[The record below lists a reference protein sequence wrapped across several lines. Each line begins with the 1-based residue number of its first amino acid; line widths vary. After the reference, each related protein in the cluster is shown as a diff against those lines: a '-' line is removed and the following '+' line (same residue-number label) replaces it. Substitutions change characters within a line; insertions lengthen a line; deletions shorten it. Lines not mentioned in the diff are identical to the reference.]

1 MLAFDFKLP
10 SRSLV
15 KSNRGITILLVII
28 VGMTLMAMVVIL
40 LSGGSSSR
48 EKVFQMKEKYQ
59 SLFLAK
65 GGQQHALLKFR
76 LLPTPFYDAAAYAIG
91 KNPYYD
97 FTRKMD
103 RYNNPGP
110 MFFTGEVQAPTIGT
124 GNGKEMLIISR
135 TGSWELTELDK
146 TFQGVM
152 STHLNR
158 FLKDIR
164 SEYPV
169 SDLNQSVITINSETH
184 NDQAM
189 GANWFDPFSG
199 NYHVDRVFIF
209 GSQGALNYSTDSV
222 MVSCKGFA
230 TRANQKSLVNAD
242 FSGKPKNLTRIFQ
255 RYTGKAQA
263 GSGFDDQ
270 IDAVSNASKF
280 KALQDDFEQGLLDGV
295 QRGEAVT
302 SVYEVRREK

>member
-1 MLAFDFKLP
+1 MMLRPMLLERIHIMILHA
-10 SRSLV
+10 RWIV
-15 KSNRGITILLVII
+15 ITIQV
-28 VGMTLMAMVVIL
+28 
-40 LSGGSSSR
+40 
-48 EKVFQMKEKYQ
+48 QC
-59 SLFLAK
+59 FL
-65 GGQQHALLKFR
+65 
-76 LLPTPFYDAAAYAIG
+76 P
-91 KNPYYD
+91 
-97 FTRKMD
+97 
-103 RYNNPGP
+103 
-110 MFFTGEVQAPTIGT
+110 GEVQAPTIGT

-230 TRANQKSLVNAD
+230 TRANQKSLVTLTLAD
-242 FSGKPKNLTRIFQ
+242 NLKILPEFFKS
-255 RYTGKAQA
+255 TGKAQA

>member
-1 MLAFDFKLP
+1 MLSNSKILSERIFK
-10 SRSLV
+10 SQ
-15 KSNRGITILLVII
+15 KGITILLVII

-40 LSGGSSSR
+40 LSGGSDSR

-110 MFFTGEVQAPTIGT
+110 MFFTGDVQAPTLGAAD
-124 GNGKEMLIISR
+124 GQEMLIVSR
-135 TGSWELTELDK
+135 SGNWALSDLDK

-164 SEYPV
+164 SEYPIGD
-169 SDLNQSVITINSETH
+169 SNQSVITINSETH
-184 NDQAM
+184 DDQAM
-189 GANWFDPFSG
+189 GTNWHDPYSG
-199 NYHVDRVFIF
+199 NYLVDRVFIF

-230 TRANQKSLVNAD
+230 TRANQKSIVNGD
-242 FSGKPKNLTRIFQ
+242 DSGEPKNLTRVFQ
-255 RYTGKAQA
+255 KYTGKAQA
-263 GSGFDDQ
+263 GSGFDEQ
-270 IDAVSNASKF
+270 IDAVSNISKF
-280 KALQDDFEQGLLDGV
+280 ESLQADFSQGLLDGV

>member
-1 MLAFDFKLP
+1 MLAFDSKLP
-10 SRSLV
+10 SRLLV

-40 LSGGSSSR
+40 LSGGSNSR

-255 RYTGKAQA
+255 KHTGKAQA

>member
-1 MLAFDFKLP
+1 MN
-10 SRSLV
+10 SLHNPLTNNSL
-15 KSNRGITILLVII
+15 KSKRGITILLVII

-40 LSGGSSSR
+40 LSGGSDSR
-48 EKVFQMKEKYQ
+48 EKVFQMKERYQ

-110 MFFTGEVQAPTIGT
+110 MFFTGDVQAPSLGT
-124 GNGKEMLIISR
+124 ANGQEMLIVSR
-135 TGSWELTELDK
+135 TGNWALTELDK

-164 SEYPV
+164 SEYPIGD
-169 SDLNQSVITINSETH
+169 SNQSVITINSETH
-184 NDQAM
+184 DDQAM
-189 GANWFDPFSG
+189 GANWHDPYSG

-222 MVSCKGFA
+222 MVSCKGSA
-230 TRANQKSLVNAD
+230 TRANQKSIINAD
-242 FSGKPKNLTRIFQ
+242 SSGQPKNLTRIFQ
-255 RYTGKAQA
+255 KYTSKAQA

-270 IDAVSNASKF
+270 IDTVSNIDKF
-280 KALQDDFEQGLLDGV
+280 ESLQADFAQGL
-295 QRGEAVT
+295 EF
-302 SVYEVRREK
+302 S

>member
-1 MLAFDFKLP
+1 MISYNELLAKNIFKT
-10 SRSLV
+10 R
-15 KSNRGITILLVII
+15 RGITILLVII

-40 LSGGSSSR
+40 LSGGSDSR

-110 MFFTGEVQAPTIGT
+110 MFFTGDAQAPTIGT
-124 GNGKEMLIISR
+124 GNGQEMLIVSR
-135 TGSWELTELDK
+135 TGEWALTQADK
-146 TFQGVM
+146 TFEGVM

-164 SEYPV
+164 SQYP
-169 SDLNQSVITINSETH
+169 STNEAVITINSETH
-184 NDQAM
+184 DDQAM
-189 GANWFDPFSG
+189 GPNWHDPYSG
-199 NYHVDRVFIF
+199 NYHVHRVFIF

-222 MVSCKGFA
+222 MISCKGA
-230 TRANQKSLVNAD
+230 ANRVNQKSIVHAD
-242 FSGKPKNLTRIFQ
+242 SSGQPKNLTRIFQ
-255 RYTGKAQA
+255 KYTSKAQA

-270 IDAVSNASKF
+270 IDAVSNMDEF
-280 KALQDDFEQGLLDGV
+280 EDLLDDFNQGLSSENGV
-295 QRGEAVT
+295 PRGEAVT

>member
-1 MLAFDFKLP
+1 MMILENKKLNRVIFR
-10 SRSLV
+10 SR
-15 KSNRGITILLVII
+15 RGITILMVVI
-28 VGMTLMAMVVIL
+28 VGMTLMAMVVML
-40 LSGGSSSR
+40 LSGGSDSR

-59 SLFLAK
+59 SMFLAK

-110 MFFTGEVQAPTIGT
+110 MFFTGDVQAPTIGT
-124 GNGKEMLIISR
+124 GNGQEMLIVSR
-135 TGSWELTELDK
+135 TGEWALTPADK
-146 TFQGVM
+146 TFKGVM

-169 SDLNQSVITINSETH
+169 GGTNEAVVTINSETH
-184 NDQAM
+184 DDQAM
-189 GANWFDPFSG
+189 GPNWHDPYSG

-222 MVSCKGFA
+222 MISCKGA
-230 TRANQKSLVNAD
+230 ANRANQKSIVYAD
-242 FSGKPKNLTRIFQ
+242 SSGQPKNLTRIFQ
-255 RYTGKAQA
+255 KYTSKAQA

-270 IDAVSNASKF
+270 IDTVSNMDKF
-280 KALQDDFEQGLLDGV
+280 ESLQADFEKGLTEGV

>member
-1 MLAFDFKLP
+1 MISCNELLAKNIFKT
-10 SRSLV
+10 R
-15 KSNRGITILLVII
+15 RGITILLVII

-40 LSGGSSSR
+40 LSGGSDSR

-110 MFFTGEVQAPTIGT
+110 MFFTGDAQAPTIGT
-124 GNGKEMLIISR
+124 GNGQEMLIVSR
-135 TGSWELTELDK
+135 TGEWALTPADK
-146 TFQGVM
+146 IFKGVM

-164 SEYPV
+164 SQYPGT
-169 SDLNQSVITINSETH
+169 NEAVITINSDTH
-184 NDQAM
+184 DDQAM
-189 GANWFDPFSG
+189 GPNWHDPYSG
-199 NYHVDRVFIF
+199 NYYVDRVFIF

-222 MVSCKGFA
+222 MISCKGA
-230 TRANQKSLVNAD
+230 ANRANQKSIVHAD
-242 FSGKPKNLTRIFQ
+242 SSGQPKNLTRIFQ
-255 RYTGKAQA
+255 KFTSKAQA
-263 GSGFDDQ
+263 GSGFDYQ
-270 IDAVSNASKF
+270 IDAVSNIDKF
-280 KALQDDFEQGLLDGV
+280 ESLQKEFAQGLESF
-295 QRGEAVT
+295 QRVEAVT